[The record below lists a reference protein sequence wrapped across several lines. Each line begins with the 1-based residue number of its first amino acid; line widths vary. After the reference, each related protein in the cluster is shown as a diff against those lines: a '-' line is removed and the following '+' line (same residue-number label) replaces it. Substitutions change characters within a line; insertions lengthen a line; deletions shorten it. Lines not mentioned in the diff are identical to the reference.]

1 MLPDSETYVSKV
13 VILLEIITLMM
24 YNAVPYEINVNK
36 IFLLS
41 WLATREKAETKK
53 QRKQQGYI

>member
-13 VILLEIITLMM
+13 MILLEIITLMM
-24 YNAVPYEINVNK
+24 YNVVAYEINVNK

-41 WLATREKAETKK
+41 WLATREKA
-53 QRKQQGYI
+53 